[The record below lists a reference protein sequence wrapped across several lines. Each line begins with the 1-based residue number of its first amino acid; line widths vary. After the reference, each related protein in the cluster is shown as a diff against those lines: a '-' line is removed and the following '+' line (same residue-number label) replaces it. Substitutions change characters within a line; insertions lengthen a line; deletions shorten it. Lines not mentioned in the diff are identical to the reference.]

1 MMSLVTTMLLAGLS
15 AQLQEQPP
23 ESQEVAKPKPSIKI
37 GEVTGDNVYV
47 RSGPSTNYYPV
58 MRLPV
63 GSRVVMVAKRPAWVG
78 IAPPKGAFSLVARQ
92 YVDPDGEN
100 KGVINGDRV
109 WVRAGSDLST
119 QRYAKQAR
127 LNKGAAVTL
136 LGETDEY
143 YKITPPKGATLWI
156 SDEFVRVVGEETAAA
171 QPEDLPEPQ
180 PATQVTQA
188 APPAPSTEGIE
199 VEGLQ
204 TLIELIEDD
213 LELEF
218 AKNTAQRDLP
228 RFIERFKPIAEQDED
243 LAAKQYANYRTRQLT
258 RVIQHEQSLKEM
270 DEIAARIKE
279 QRRNFLQSRSK
290 IVPPSV
296 RLEREFAVRGKF
308 VKSAAYSS
316 PVGLQRYRIVA
327 PDSKETV
334 PRTLAYVEIDPQ
346 SKIDPLAYLGRYVGV
361 RARGRRLLEGSV
373 DPVVVYTA
381 AEIVVLEE
389 VPEDEP
395 QQ

>member
-1 MMSLVTTMLLAGLS
+1 MMSLVTAMLLAGLF

-23 ESQEVAKPKPSIKI
+23 ESQEVVKPKPAIKI
-37 GEVTGDNVYV
+37 GEVTGNDVYV

-58 MRLPV
+58 MRLRA
-63 GSRVVMVAKRPAWVG
+63 GDRVVIVAKRPAWVG

-100 KGVINGDRV
+100 RGVINGDRV

-119 QRYAKQAR
+119 QSYAKQAR
-127 LNKGAAVTL
+127 LNKGAAVTV
-136 LGETDEY
+136 LGETGEY
-143 YKITPPKGATLWI
+143 YKIAPPKGATLWI
-156 SDEFVRVVGEETAAA
+156 SDDYVRVVGEGTAA
-171 QPEDLPEPQ
+171 QPDELAESK
-180 PATQVTQA
+180 PATYVPQT

-213 LELEF
+213 LQLEF
-218 AKNTAQRDLP
+218 EKDVAQRDLQ
-228 RFIERFKPIAEQDED
+228 RFIERFRPIAEQDED
-243 LAAKQYANYRTRQLT
+243 LAAKQYAHYRTRQLA
-258 RVIQHEQSLKEM
+258 RVIQHAESLREM
-270 DEIAARIKE
+270 DEIAARIRE
-279 QRRNFLQSRSK
+279 QRRSHLQARSK
-290 IVPPSV
+290 IRPPSV

-308 VKSAAYSS
+308 VTSAAYSS

-327 PDSKETV
+327 PDSKDTV

-389 VPEDEP
+389 VPENEP